1 MAHNVGIM
9 LKRELPI
16 LYGVIVRSIS
26 TLLRSVFAFIT
37 RFIHKSYSLYAFIT
51 TFIHMTYSMYAYITK
66 FTHKP
71 YSEYSSVVR
80 FIGKHLGL
88 FYVDF

>member
-1 MAHNVGIM
+1 
-9 LKRELPI
+9 
-16 LYGVIVRSIS
+16 
-26 TLLRSVFAFIT
+26 
-37 RFIHKSYSLYAFIT
+37 
-51 TFIHMTYSMYAYITK
+51 MTYSMYAYITK